1 MAVNPDRLLS
11 TPINY
16 LIYLSKKKRRTT
28 QAAATDDNSN
38 NLLTTIDTC

>member
-1 MAVNPDRLLS
+1 MAVNSKRLLS